1 MLVASFVSVLL
12 TLLPIAIDSSVPYA
26 SSSRLIVATVI
37 AVAAPERLAS
47 PRGSREASFTGRA
60 SVAAR
65 ST

>member
-37 AVAAPERLAS
+37 AVAAAERLAS
-47 PRGSREASFTGRA
+47 PRGSREASFR
-60 SVAAR
+60 R
-65 ST
+65 